1 MKLLARLSLTH
12 TCQMIIINRQIIS
25 STKKW
30 MNWNELMISMAEIA
44 IESRKKIENNLIGVR
59 TNHKPINEYD
69 LNKIG
74 HFTFLSS
81 VSQYFNGS
89 HLSCI
94 FDQAHFWTPNWANL
108 IESKPQNVHW
118 FDWMWN
124 FWKNFDAVSKLSFIW
139 SEFFHQK
146 NIPKNRFKLSR
157 CLVKW

>member
-1 MKLLARLSLTH
+1 MDEL
-12 TCQMIIINRQIIS
+12 
-25 STKKW
+25 KW
-30 MNWNELMISMAEIA
+30 ANDLNGRNCNWIGE
-44 IESRKKIENNLIGVR
+44 KIENNLIGVR
-59 TNHKPINEYD
+59 TNRKPINEYD

-94 FDQAHFWTPNWANL
+94 FDQAHFRTPNWANL

-124 FWKNFDAVSKLSFIW
+124 FLKNCDAVTKLSSIW
-139 SEFFHQK
+139 SEFCFLK
-146 NIPKNRFKLSR
+146 NILKNRFKLSR
-157 CLVKW
+157 CLPSPKDVFNITK